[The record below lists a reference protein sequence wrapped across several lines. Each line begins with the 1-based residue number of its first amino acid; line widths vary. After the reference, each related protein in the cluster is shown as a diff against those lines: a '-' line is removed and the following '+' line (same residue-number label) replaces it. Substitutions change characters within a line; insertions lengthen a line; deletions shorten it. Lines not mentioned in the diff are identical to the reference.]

1 MSFPTPQER
10 LLRYAFMKLTRDF
23 DARFEALLL
32 TGRVSKWY
40 SEVGNEATTIPAGLA
55 LGAGDAL
62 CTLHRDLGA
71 ILAVYLDPARTFPG
85 FGFGEPDGRRP
96 EPEALL
102 HRLACQL
109 LGKGEGFSQGVE
121 RSFHYGYLAPEHGIL
136 HLGMISHLG
145 SMIPVAAGCG
155 FAFRQ
160 RGSDRVAINFIG
172 EGGTSTGDF
181 HEGLN
186 MAAVWKLPLI
196 LVIENNGYAFST
208 PAGQQYAAKRL
219 SDRGIGYGI
228 AAEHVDGNDPDA
240 MTAALKRAV
249 DRARAGKGPTLL
261 EAMLGRMRGHAEGDD
276 SLKVV
281 PTEELAAYR
290 AADPV
295 PAYAR
300 RLEED
305 EVLDA
310 ATAQRLDA
318 RIAEL
323 VERAISGAI
332 DAPGPD
338 PAIAMRPVFAPEPAA
353 LAELEAP
360 VAGAGE
366 PIGIG
371 NGPVVTAAPAPAG
384 ERSTNG
390 PAADAVSAA
399 AEGAGNGGPVIDAPA
414 AAEGA
419 GSDPASAEA
428 SAAEGQHSGNGSA
441 AAATP
446 GAEGAESAG
455 DGLVAAAGAGNGS
468 APAEVPAVRSAK
480 ARPAPDRA
488 RETTYVDAINQAL
501 MEEMERDESVL
512 VIGQDIGAFEG
523 AFRTT
528 RGLYARWPDRV
539 LDTPIAESGTIGIA
553 IGAAVL
559 GYRPVIE
566 MQFADFISCGFN
578 QLVNVA
584 AKLYYRWQVPC
595 PIVVRL
601 PSGGGVGAGPF
612 HSQNDESWFAQTAG
626 IKVICPATAAD
637 ARGLLKAA
645 IRDPNPVMLFEHKFL
660 YRRIKEVL
668 PEGEGLSRIGE
679 ARVIREGTN
688 LTLIG
693 YGAST
698 WTCLEAATDL
708 AAAGIEAE
716 VIDLRTL
723 VPYDEAT
730 VTASV
735 RKTGRALVV
744 HEAPL
749 TLGFGAEVAARLA
762 EAAFPWLDAPVR
774 RVAYP
779 DRPVPYAR
787 VLENALL
794 PTKDKVLAAARD
806 LLTY

>member
-1 MSFPTPQER
+1 MTTPTARER

-85 FGFGEPDGRRP
+85 LGFGEPDGRRP
-96 EPEALL
+96 DPEGLL
-102 HRLACQL
+102 RRLACQL
-109 LGKGEGFSQGVE
+109 LGKGDGFSQGVE

-145 SMIPVAAGCG
+145 SMIPVAAGCA

-160 RGSDRVAINFIG
+160 RENGRVAINFIG

-208 PAGQQYAAKRL
+208 PAGQQYAARRL
-219 SDRGIGYGI
+219 SDRGVGYGI
-228 AAEHVDGNDPDA
+228 AAETVDGNDPDA
-240 MTAALKRAV
+240 MAAALHRAV
-249 DRARAGKGPTLL
+249 ERARAGQGPTLL

-281 PTEELAAYR
+281 PAEELAAYR

-300 RLEED
+300 RLAAEG
-305 EVLDA
+305 VLEA
-310 ATAQRLDA
+310 ATAQRLEA

-323 VERAISGAI
+323 VEQAITQAI
-332 DAPGPD
+332 DAAP
-338 PAIAMRPVFAPEPAA
+338 PAPEVAMRPVFAPDGAAPA
-353 LAELEAP
+353 LAAVHAAGTAP
-360 VAGAGE
+360 VGL
-366 PIGIG
+366 G
-371 NGPVVTAAPAPAG
+371 NGPVTVGAEAAVVAELAMGGGEDDAAAEEAAAAVPAPAK
-384 ERSTNG
+384 R
-390 PAADAVSAA
+390 
-399 AEGAGNGGPVIDAPA
+399 
-414 AAEGA
+414 
-419 GSDPASAEA
+419 
-428 SAAEGQHSGNGSA
+428 
-441 AAATP
+441 
-446 GAEGAESAG
+446 SAG
-455 DGLVAAAGAGNGS
+455 RPAGA
-468 APAEVPAVRSAK
+468 AQ
-480 ARPAPDRA
+480 A
-488 RETTYVDAINQAL
+488 RETTYVDAINVAL
-501 MEEMERDESVL
+501 REEMERDESVL
-512 VIGQDIGAFEG
+512 VLGQDIGAFEG

-528 RGLYARWPDRV
+528 RGLHARWPQRV

-553 IGAAVL
+553 IGAAIL

-584 AKLYYRWQVPC
+584 AKLFYRWQVPC

-612 HSQNDESWFAQTAG
+612 HSQNDEPWFAQTAG
-626 IKVICPATAAD
+626 IKVVCPATAAD

-660 YRRIKEVL
+660 YRRIKEIL
-668 PEGEGLSRIGE
+668 PAGEGLARIGE
-679 ARVIREGTN
+679 ARVLRQGTH
-688 LTLIG
+688 LTLVA

-698 WTCLEAATDL
+698 WTCLEAAADL
-708 AAAGIEAE
+708 AAEGVEAE
-716 VIDLRTL
+716 VVDLRTL
-723 VPYDEAT
+723 VPYDEDT
-730 VTASV
+730 ITASV

-762 EAAFPWLDAPVR
+762 EAAFPWLDAPIR
-774 RVAYP
+774 RVTYP

-794 PTKDKVLAAARD
+794 PTKEKVLAAAREV
-806 LLTY
+806 LAY

>member
-1 MSFPTPQER
+1 MPTPTPQER

-85 FGFGEPDGRRP
+85 LGFGEPDGRRP

-228 AAEHVDGNDPDA
+228 AAENVDGNDPDA
-240 MTAALKRAV
+240 MAAALKRAV
-249 DRARAGKGPTLL
+249 DRARAGHGPTLL

-281 PTEELAAYR
+281 PPAELAAYR

-300 RLEED
+300 RLEE
-305 EVLDA
+305 EGVLEA
-310 ATAQRLDA
+310 ATAERLEA

-332 DAPGPD
+332 DAPAPGPEV
-338 PAIAMRPVFAPEPAA
+338 AWRPVFAPEPPP
-353 LAELEAP
+353 LEP
-360 VAGAGE
+360 AGAYASGAVEGGAPAEAEAAAAAEAGAPAEAE
-366 PIGIG
+366 P
-371 NGPVVTAAPAPAG
+371 PAAAAAPAEAEAPA
-384 ERSTNG
+384 E
-390 PAADAVSAA
+390 
-399 AEGAGNGGPVIDAPA
+399 APA
-414 AAEGA
+414 AAT
-419 GSDPASAEA
+419 GSSDGPVFAEA
-428 SAAEGQHSGNGSA
+428 
-441 AAATP
+441 
-446 GAEGAESAG
+446 
-455 DGLVAAAGAGNGS
+455 
-468 APAEVPAVRSAK
+468 PAVRSAG
-480 ARPAPDRA
+480 RPAAEKA
-488 RETTYVDAINQAL
+488 RETTYIDAINQAL
-501 MEEMERDESVL
+501 LEEMERDESVL
-512 VIGQDIGAFEG
+512 VMGQDIGAFEG

-528 RGLYARWPDRV
+528 RGLHGRWPDRV

-559 GYRPVIE
+559 GFRPVVE

-668 PEGEGLSRIGE
+668 PEGEGLSRLGE
-679 ARVIREGTN
+679 ARVVRPGTS

-698 WTCLEAATDL
+698 WTCLEAAADL
-708 AAAGIEAE
+708 AAGGIEAE

-762 EAAFPWLDAPVR
+762 DAAFQWLDAPVR
-774 RVAYP
+774 RVTYP

-794 PTKDKVLAAARD
+794 PTKEKVLAAARE
-806 LLTY
+806 LLAY